1 MSEKRFVHN
10 EEESYESCWDNQEQ
24 DVLWVSEMID
34 LLNSLYDENEQLRQ
48 SIDFMIKKSA
58 EISTRNIVLHE
69 KIGELQRK
77 LKEKEEDEKLYA
89 NERVELNKTKKE
101 LIEFKELGGD
111 Y

>member
-89 NERVELNKTKKE
+89 NEIVELNKTKKE